1 MTKRGSFSNN
11 HRDRKLQDLSELS
24 GLQDASN
31 NLTERCM
38 FNFSYFDFSQE
49 YGVEFFG
56 LSTTHQKKLI
66 QSLVDYSKNSLSY
79 WKGQGDIFVVYNNFP
94 PTSKTKFSHP
104 KHVPHDV
111 CWCRFRLAGKFRL
124 IGFTVP
130 ETLHEQRHDMTG
142 KLYSANT
149 FYVVFLDPKH
159 KFWKS
164 LKKHT

>member
-1 MTKRGSFSNN
+1 MKRKGSFPNK
-11 HRDRKLQDLSELS
+11 HRTKKLQDLSELS
-24 GLQDASN
+24 GVQDAAN
-31 NLTERCM
+31 NLTERCT
-38 FNFSYFDFSQE
+38 FNFSYFDCSQE
-49 YGVEFFG
+49 CGVEFFD
-56 LSTTHQKKLI
+56 LSASRQKKVI

-79 WKGQGDIFVVYNNFP
+79 WEGQGETFVVYDNFP
-94 PTSKTKFSHP
+94 PTSKTEFFHP

-111 CWCRFRLAGKFRL
+111 CWCRFRLAAEFRL

-130 ETLHEQRHDMTG
+130 GTLHEQRHDKTK

-164 LKKHT
+164 RKKHT